1 MDAGASLQPSAIDV
15 ELGKWIYTIP
25 ALPAS
30 AWIEA
35 LLDEENGGSIV
46 PGLMDEVTQAD
57 VWRQFLLGN
66 IDKAEL
72 EEGWRAALGA
82 ASGQPWWQVSRL
94 VMSCAQGEAWPVV
107 HGKLLKWGV
116 DLDRI
121 SLGGLYNVLLLLA
134 YESCKDDN
142 DRATFEF
149 NLTSPP
155 PEVSVEEAMV
165 EADVQDDWMAAFS
178 SFQQITGG

>member
-1 MDAGASLQPSAIDV
+1 MDAGAALQPSPIDV
-15 ELGKWIYTIP
+15 ELGQWIYTIP

-35 LLDEENGGSIV
+35 ILSEDQGAIV
-46 PGLMDEVTQAD
+46 PGLLDDDTRDD
-57 VWRQFLLGN
+57 VWRQFLLGR
-66 IDKAEL
+66 IDKDEL
-72 EEGWRAALGA
+72 EDAWRSVLGA

-94 VMSCAQGEAWPVV
+94 VMSCAHSDAWPVV

-134 YESCKDDN
+134 YEACKDDN
-142 DRATFEF
+142 DRASFEF

-155 PEVSVEEAMV
+155 PEVSVAEAMKDTNV
-165 EADVQDDWMAAFS
+165 EDDWMSAFQ